1 MGISMDRQL
10 QSLRPSP
17 TLLRRIAEID
27 EFKGRWHAL
36 RHLAP
41 ERLDSLQR
49 IATVESVAS
58 STRIEGVTLTDD
70 QVHSLLRRV
79 ATATLDT
86 RDEQEVA
93 GYASAMEL
101 VFASHESLALTENHI
116 LQLHAVLLGR
126 CDADAAHRGAYKV
139 HPNSIEAIDAAGR
152 SLGILLTT
160 TSPLET
166 PAAMQDLLAA
176 TCAALVANE
185 HHPIFVIAL
194 FVVRFLAIH
203 PFQDGNGRLSRVLT
217 TLLLLQAGYDY
228 VRFASLERV
237 VEHNKDAY
245 YERLRRAQVRWSTD
259 EPQVEDWVAFFV
271 QCLVEQKN
279 VLVHRLE
286 RERALAPEAPIT
298 AAILALVRER
308 GRVTVRD
315 VVALHGANRN
325 TVKLHLRQLV
335 ASGRLVLRGRARGA
349 FYELP

>member
-49 IATVESVAS
+49 VATVESVAS

-70 QVHSLLRRV
+70 QVHSLLLRV

-101 VFASHESLALTENHI
+101 VFASHESLALTENHV

-126 CDADAAHRGAYKV
+126 SDADAGHRGAYKV
-139 HPNSIEAIDAAGR
+139 HPNSIEAIDPSGR
-152 SLGILLTT
+152 SLGVLLTT

-166 PAAMQDLLAA
+166 PAAMQDLIAATRAALAA
-176 TCAALVANE
+176 DE

-245 YERLRRAQVRWSTD
+245 YERLRRAQLGWSTA
-259 EPQVEDWVAFFV
+259 EPQVDEWVAFFV

-325 TVKLHLRQLV
+325 TVKLHLRQLL